1 MFKFKKEETRVS
13 TAPKIPYIEFDEA
26 SHTYYVDGIE
36 QISVTQ
42 VLKVAGLIDDR
53 WFTEY
58 GRWRG
63 SAVHKACQYF
73 DEGDIDRRTLD
84 PAVKP
89 FVADWKDFRE
99 KTGFVPLE
107 IEARVYDSVHS
118 FCGRFDRF
126 GYFSTW
132 QKPEE
137 ANTIVDLKAYPSG
150 QAPKWARYQTAG
162 YGRARDP
169 YRIFHRFAVVL
180 TGNGPVVESYPTEDY
195 IADVNEFLSCVNVAR
210 LKQKLNRGGINE

>member
-1 MFKFKKEETRVS
+1 MTTQTKL
-13 TAPKIPYIEFDEA
+13 APLPTPYIEFDEA
-26 SHTYYVDGIE
+26 THTYYVDGIE

-84 PAVKP
+84 PVVKP
-89 FVADWKDFRE
+89 FVADWKQFRE
-99 KTGFVPLE
+99 QTGFTPLE
-107 IEARVYDSVHS
+107 IEARVYDGLHGY
-118 FCGRFDRF
+118 CGRFDRF
-126 GYFSTW
+126 GYFATW
-132 QKPEE
+132 QKPED

-150 QAPKWARYQTAG
+150 QAPNWARYQTAG
-162 YGRARDP
+162 YGRAKDP
-169 YRIFHRFAVVL
+169 YRIFQRFAVVL
-180 TGNGPVVESYPTEDY
+180 TGGRGPVVQSYATKDY
-195 IADVNEFLSCVNVAR
+195 IADVNEFLACVAVAR